1 MWEDE
6 SWVNDILIMGIGGAF
21 VSIVNLAEL
30 LSGQGNL
37 LDILVACFFTIL
49 SAEGFVS
56 YLRMKGK
63 TKFHFIS

>member
-1 MWEDE
+1 MKAGAKTY
-6 SWVNDILIMGIGGAF
+6 LFLGIVGAF
-21 VSIVNLAEL
+21 ASLLNLAEL
-30 LSGQGNL
+30 LSGQGDL
-37 LDILVACFFTIL
+37 IDILAACVFTIL